1 MRCALVEIGR
11 HLLTLGLTFPFLV
24 TWLAMG
30 GIGLT
35 LVLMIAGIPEE
46 FELVEDKIRYCA
58 SN

>member
-1 MRCALVEIGR
+1 MVEIVR
-11 HLLTLGLTFPFLV
+11 YLLTLGLTLPFLV

-35 LVLMIAGIPEE
+35 LVLMLVGIPEE
-46 FELVEDKIRYCA
+46 FELVEDKIGYCA